1 MCDVY
6 IVCVCDGDYLCSL
19 QSREKE
25 VVNGEHIERLQSTVE
40 RMLKESN
47 QRLKTHFA
55 EKRALMEEKV
65 REQKVL

>member
-1 MCDVY
+1 M
-6 IVCVCDGDYLCSL
+6 
-19 QSREKE
+19 
-25 VVNGEHIERLQSTVE
+25 VNGEHIERLQSTVE

-65 REQKVL
+65 RDYREHCNVLQTRR